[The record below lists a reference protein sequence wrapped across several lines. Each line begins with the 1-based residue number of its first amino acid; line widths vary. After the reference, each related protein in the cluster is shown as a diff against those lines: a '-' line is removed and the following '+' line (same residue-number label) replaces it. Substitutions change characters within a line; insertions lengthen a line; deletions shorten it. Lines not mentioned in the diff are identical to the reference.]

1 MNGEFDPNERIRVL
15 ESKYSYLRD
24 RMVLINE
31 NLVNEYKKL
40 NQEIKVVDS
49 ELKDLKNDIFE
60 IKEALRHVLGEMKN
74 FARKEHF
81 QVLEKYIN
89 MWNPFNFVTEEE
101 VLELIKQKRG
111 VKNTRKTKKSKE
123 EQSGHL

>member
-1 MNGEFDPNERIRVL
+1 MNGQYDPSERIRVL
-15 ESKYSYLRD
+15 ESKYGYLRD
-24 RMVLINE
+24 RVILVNE
-31 NLVNEYKKL
+31 NLIGEYKKL
-40 NQEIKVVDS
+40 NQDIKLLDS
-49 ELKDLKNDIFE
+49 ELKDMKKDIFE
-60 IKEALRHVLGEMKN
+60 MKEALRHVLNEMKF

-101 VLELIKQKRG
+101 VLKMINEKRG
-111 VKNTRKTKKSKE
+111 VQNRKSKKK